1 MMVNNSTN
9 INKMNN
15 HLSLQTVKKKTMAY
29 DIGNP
34 CPDLGQPQK
43 CVKLKL
49 YNGIPAFPSVICVLE
64 VSILSLFL
72 QFFN

>member
-1 MMVNNSTN
+1 
-9 INKMNN
+9 
-15 HLSLQTVKKKTMAY
+15 MAY

-43 CVKLKL
+43 CVRFKL

-64 VSILSLFL
+64 VSILSLVSAIFQL
-72 QFFN
+72 DFELVFFGVHFFYN